1 MAETVKVPTFS
12 GKAADFP
19 VFRTKFTAY
28 ADALGLGGVLDCED
42 DVTTAQQKRLYS
54 LLVLALPE
62 AALHVIR
69 KVERKSATAGND
81 AWEALLHRY
90 EHDGIHRRGDL
101 LNALDEKQRPEETCM
116 DFFNRLVDLQ
126 AQLGRV
132 DEEVPDRRL
141 VMNIIR
147 GLRPEYAAMTDTIN
161 ERDSAVTVEFM
172 ETLLA
177 TTGQRIERRLG
188 EQREPKPA
196 ATAFPASGE
205 EPEDLRS
212 MMQKLK
218 QEVAALTTSRRRNGG
233 GSEFKGACWHCGE
246 SGHRRKDCPKKT
258 TPSANAADLEDSKAV
273 AFPSVALSGTG
284 SKVASLVQGEVETW
298 MWLVDSGASHH
309 MTSVREDF
317 VEFRPIPQQWVKGI
331 SAYATGMGSVRL
343 TMRAEDGQV
352 VPAMLYD
359 VYFVPDLAARAMSS
373 HHRLFSV
380 TQARQRGHRMVF
392 EDPCDVLCVHE
403 RHGGGIRVPL
413 RRDFGLVWLAAGMTT
428 RGADVSACPAAAPP
442 SKPLWHLRLGHL
454 SESCMDRMRR
464 AGATGLTFD
473 ASERLCFCESCAVCK
488 SRVKAIPREPCADPE
503 RVFQQVGV
511 DFCGPMT
518 VPALGGGRYS
528 FLVTDFKSRMLLHD
542 VLRTKDEAPRSF
554 RGVLDAVRKLGHRVE
569 HVRLDNDSVL
579 LGTDFMTV
587 LQEHDITHDL
597 IAPYSHWQHGRVER
611 QWGTL
616 VPMALA
622 MLHTAGLEK
631 CFWGLAMNA
640 AVHVRNRSWSEAAG
654 GPPLEIVTKCPVDL
668 SRLRVFGCPAYV
680 HIDKSRRRKLDD
692 RAWRGIF
699 VGYATD
705 SPVWLVYNPRTRR
718 VERSRNVD
726 FDEMALMGSVSVG
739 EKAPSAKDDDGVP
752 VFFEEPVERSGGDTA
767 SGEPTSPSSASG
779 EPSQAVQESGEPS
792 QPAVELRRSSR
803 ARQPPTEWWIS
814 QPAVNLAAA
823 AGAVPH
829 QEPASYKQALRSPQA
844 EQWKA
849 AMETEYDAL
858 TSRKTWRLVPRPAGR
873 KLVDSK
879 WVFKLKRNPD
889 GSIARYK
896 ARLVARGFTQEH
908 GVDYQE
914 TFAPTVK
921 VAAIRIIL
929 ALAAHF
935 DWDVEQMDV
944 VTAFL
949 EADIAEDIYMRQPE
963 GYRQVDQHGE
973 ELVCKVLKSIYGL
986 KQAPRN
992 WNKTVSAWLVE
1003 YGFKQ
1008 STVDPCIYTFA
1019 AAGDLYILALYVDD
1033 SIMAGPPGSFIS
1045 DFKRAFGKR
1054 FNVQDLGPVSWLLG
1068 MTVERD
1074 RAAGVLKVGQRQ
1086 YILDM
1091 LERFNMS
1098 DCKPVSTPMTVGALS
1113 EATASEVLS
1122 PDVPY
1127 QSLIGS
1133 LLYASVSTRPD
1144 ITMAVSHLS
1153 RYMARPS
1160 TVHWEQ
1166 AKRVLRYLQGTLD
1179 WQLVYGA
1186 GESTATLTGYSDA
1199 DFAGDADGRRSRT
1212 AFVFLLNGAA
1222 VSWKSQRQPTVALS
1236 TAEAEYMALTAATQ
1250 EAVFLRQLLQEMGQP
1265 PASGTLIHEDNQSCI
1280 ALCKNT
1286 MTTGRSKHI
1295 EVKMHFC
1302 REKQES
1308 GEIVVDYCPTEEML
1322 ADGLS
1327 KPLAGERH
1335 KKLFRSVMGS
1345 SE

>member
-1 MAETVKVPTFS
+1 
-12 GKAADFP
+12 
-19 VFRTKFTAY
+19 
-28 ADALGLGGVLDCED
+28 
-42 DVTTAQQKRLYS
+42 
-54 LLVLALPE
+54 
-62 AALHVIR
+62 
-69 KVERKSATAGND
+69 
-81 AWEALLHRY
+81 
-90 EHDGIHRRGDL
+90 
-101 LNALDEKQRPEETCM
+101 
-116 DFFNRLVDLQ
+116 
-126 AQLGRV
+126 
-132 DEEVPDRRL
+132 
-141 VMNIIR
+141 
-147 GLRPEYAAMTDTIN
+147 
-161 ERDSAVTVEFM
+161 
-172 ETLLA
+172 
-177 TTGQRIERRLG
+177 
-188 EQREPKPA
+188 
-196 ATAFPASGE
+196 
-205 EPEDLRS
+205 
-212 MMQKLK
+212 
-218 QEVAALTTSRRRNGG
+218 
-233 GSEFKGACWHCGE
+233 
-246 SGHRRKDCPKKT
+246 
-258 TPSANAADLEDSKAV
+258 
-273 AFPSVALSGTG
+273 
-284 SKVASLVQGEVETW
+284 
-298 MWLVDSGASHH
+298 
-309 MTSVREDF
+309 
-317 VEFRPIPQQWVKGI
+317 
-331 SAYATGMGSVRL
+331 
-343 TMRAEDGQV
+343 
-352 VPAMLYD
+352 
-359 VYFVPDLAARAMSS
+359 
-373 HHRLFSV
+373 
-380 TQARQRGHRMVF
+380 
-392 EDPCDVLCVHE
+392 
-403 RHGGGIRVPL
+403 
-413 RRDFGLVWLAAGMTT
+413 
-428 RGADVSACPAAAPP
+428 
-442 SKPLWHLRLGHL
+442 
-454 SESCMDRMRR
+454 
-464 AGATGLTFD
+464 
-473 ASERLCFCESCAVCK
+473 
-488 SRVKAIPREPCADPE
+488 
-503 RVFQQVGV
+503 
-511 DFCGPMT
+511 
-518 VPALGGGRYS
+518 
-528 FLVTDFKSRMLLHD
+528 
-542 VLRTKDEAPRSF
+542 
-554 RGVLDAVRKLGHRVE
+554 
-569 HVRLDNDSVL
+569 
-579 LGTDFMTV
+579 
-587 LQEHDITHDL
+587 
-597 IAPYSHWQHGRVER
+597 
-611 QWGTL
+611 
-616 VPMALA
+616 
-622 MLHTAGLEK
+622 
-631 CFWGLAMNA
+631 
-640 AVHVRNRSWSEAAG
+640 
-654 GPPLEIVTKCPVDL
+654 
-668 SRLRVFGCPAYV
+668 
-680 HIDKSRRRKLDD
+680 
-692 RAWRGIF
+692 
-699 VGYATD
+699 
-705 SPVWLVYNPRTRR
+705 
-718 VERSRNVD
+718 
-726 FDEMALMGSVSVG
+726 
-739 EKAPSAKDDDGVP
+739 
-752 VFFEEPVERSGGDTA
+752 
-767 SGEPTSPSSASG
+767 
-779 EPSQAVQESGEPS
+779 
-792 QPAVELRRSSR
+792 
-803 ARQPPTEWWIS
+803 
-814 QPAVNLAAA
+814 
-823 AGAVPH
+823 
-829 QEPASYKQALRSPQA
+829 
-844 EQWKA
+844 
-849 AMETEYDAL
+849 METEYDAL

-879 WVFKLKRNPD
+879 WVYKLKRNPD

-992 WNKTVSAWLVE
+992 WSKTVSAWLVE

-1019 AAGDLYILALYVDD
+1019 AGGDLYILALYVDD
-1033 SIMAGPPGSFIS
+1033 SIMAGPQGSFIS